1 MRAFAVLNNLR
12 VHLPNTKSITLSKEF
27 FEANSDLWSFDDI
40 EIEEHPTPKRKL
52 ALNSKEATLYNMLA
66 AGVFGRKAR
75 LPLERIPLS
84 EIFDALDI
92 EYKEESVEDTVVEQN
107 SNLSTPA
114 AVKNVAPVAS
124 VLTKTEETVVEKAAN
139 DDEIKNVVAEETKEA
154 TESPATTT
162 ENHQ

>member
-1 MRAFAVLNNLR
+1 
-12 VHLPNTKSITLSKEF
+12 
-27 FEANSDLWSFDDI
+27 
-40 EIEEHPTPKRKL
+40 
-52 ALNSKEATLYNMLA
+52 MLA

-139 DDEIKNVVAEETKEA
+139 DDEIKNVVSEETKET